1 MPKYKVFHRK
11 WWKYN
16 PNFPDKREPHLGKEY
31 FICWADSYE
40 SARDICRVWNANHKP
55 GKYSDKAEFY
65 QV

>member
-1 MPKYKVFHRK
+1 MTKYKVFHRT

-16 PNFPDKREPHLGKEY
+16 RDYPDNREPNLGKEK
-31 FICWADSYE
+31 FISWAYSYE
-40 SARDICRVWNANHKP
+40 SAQDICRVWNANHDP